1 MNQIKMRVAGAILLI
16 LLIVG
21 GGWFLGI
28 EPSLAIASSANQER
42 VRVNSLNNLNE
53 FFLAKLRSDYQ
64 NITALQSQ
72 LNLLRV
78 SVPTTA
84 NLSKFISELNSLASK
99 ENVTVKSIQ
108 FNDAKPY
115 SFIGQ
120 TLGAGGKQEPPPPL
134 SNSKITST
142 NFVVIPMQI
151 SVTGIYSD
159 VLDFLNSVQVGPRL
173 CLITTLSTT
182 GSAGAK
188 AIGITPPLIAD
199 FSGRVDASIGGYVYV
214 LLE

>member
-120 TLGAGGKQEPPPPL
+120 TLGAAGKQEPPPPL

-199 FSGRVDASIGGYVYV
+199 FSGRVDASMGGYVYV

>member
-1 MNQIKMRVAGAILLI
+1 MNQIKIRVAGAILLI
-16 LLIVG
+16 LLIVS

-28 EPSLAIASSANQER
+28 EPPLATASSANQER
-42 VRVNSLNNLNE
+42 MRVNSFNNVNE
-53 FFLAKLRSDYQ
+53 LFLAKLRRDYQ

-72 LNLLRV
+72 LNLLHV

-99 ENVTVKSIQ
+99 ENVTVKLIQ

-115 SFIGQ
+115 SFVGQ
-120 TLGAGGKQEPPPPL
+120 TPGAAGNQEPPPPL

-159 VLDFLNSVQVGPRL
+159 VLDFLNAVQRGPRL

-182 GSAGAK
+182 GSTGAK
-188 AIGITPPLIAD
+188 AIGITPPLVAD
-199 FSGRVDASIGGYVYV
+199 FSGRVDASIGGYIYV